1 PWHIPVT
8 RTPSATPTGDVTAE
22 PTPLGTIEWRPPP
35 LPVPLSIHPDDHYWL
50 TRPLPSGSRNY
61 DLEWYPYGNDVL
73 VPQYA
78 PYRIHH
84 GLDFPNPPGT
94 QVLAASS
101 GVVIWAGPRPSPR
114 DGLDYYGNTIIIKHD
129 WQWQGQDVYT
139 LYAHTLEMF
148 VNVGDYVEQGQ
159 LLAGVGASGLVSGP
173 HLHFEVRVGE
183 NNYWDTRNP
192 SLWIAPYEGW
202 GTLAGR
208 FIDEV
213 GNPVLGADI
222 TVVPRDVNTPIRRQR
237 TYEDGRLK
245 PDEVWRE
252 NFVVGDLPA
261 GVYDVFL
268 EARLGEGVQTDYRR
282 TIEVLP
288 GRTNFMVVQGEF
300 VFVPTP
306 TPLPTVE
313 PLITGTLGLTDTAV
327 LTGTT
332 TVFGQDIAS
341 GEHVHIA
348 DFSAYQTP
356 GTGYYLAAA
365 GEESHPFDITAEVY
379 SQLKYDALAYFY
391 HNRSGITLTMPYA
404 GDPQWTRAA
413 GHIGVAPNQGDYD
426 VPCFDQT
433 DEDGHQ
439 WYGCDYTLS
448 PVGGWYD
455 AGDHGK
461 YVVNG
466 GISLWTMLNQ
476 YERTQHLAWADAAP

>member
-1 PWHIPVT
+1 MVSKRLITPLLIAFLLTAVSCQPSPPPTTDPTSLPPTPTLLARAATLAPTASPTIGPSPTPSPTTTSTPFPVGRALKPGQIPMT
-8 RTPSATPTGDVTAE
+8 PTPSATPLRTDVTVE

-35 LPVPLSIHPDDHYWL
+35 LPVPLAIHPDDHYWL
-50 TRPLPSGSRNY
+50 TRPLPSGTRNY

-101 GVVIWAGPRPSPR
+101 GVVVWAGPRPSPR
-114 DGLDYYGNTIIIKHD
+114 DGLNYYGNTIIIKHD

-148 VNVGDYVEQGQ
+148 VNEGDYVEQGQ
-159 LLAGVGASGLVSGP
+159 LLAGVGSSGQVSGP

-192 SLWIAPYEGW
+192 ALWIAPYEGW

-222 TVVPRDVNTPIRRQR
+222 TVVPRNVDTSIRRQR

-245 PDEVWRE
+245 TDDVWRE

-261 GVYDVFL
+261 GIYDVFL
-268 EARLGEGVQTDYRR
+268 EARLGEGIKTDYQR
-282 TIEVLP
+282 TIQVLP

-300 VFVPTP
+300 IFVPTP
-306 TPLPTVE
+306 TPLPTV
-313 PLITGTLGLTDTAV
+313 PLPLTATLGLTGTA
-327 LTGTT
+327 
-332 TVFGQDIAS
+332 
-341 GEHVHIA
+341 
-348 DFSAYQTP
+348 
-356 GTGYYLAAA
+356 
-365 GEESHPFDITAEVY
+365 
-379 SQLKYDALAYFY
+379 
-391 HNRSGITLTMPYA
+391 
-404 GDPQWTRAA
+404 
-413 GHIGVAPNQGDYD
+413 
-426 VPCFDQT
+426 
-433 DEDGHQ
+433 
-439 WYGCDYTLS
+439 
-448 PVGGWYD
+448 
-455 AGDHGK
+455 
-461 YVVNG
+461 
-466 GISLWTMLNQ
+466 GISGTIPLPLPTVTPS
-476 YERTQHLAWADAAP
+476 E

>member
-1 PWHIPVT
+1 M
-8 RTPSATPTGDVTAE
+8 
-22 PTPLGTIEWRPPP
+22 PLA
-35 LPVPLSIHPDDHYWL
+35 IHPDDHYWL
-50 TRPLPSGSRNY
+50 TRPLPSGTRNY

-101 GVVIWAGPRPSPR
+101 GIVVWAGPRPSPR

-159 LLAGVGASGLVSGP
+159 LLAGVGATGQVSGP

-192 SLWIAPYEGW
+192 TLWIAPYEGW

-213 GNPVLGADI
+213 GNPVLRADI
-222 TVVPRDVNTPIRRQR
+222 TVVPRNVNTTIRRQR
-237 TYEDGRLK
+237 TYEDARLK

-268 EARLGEGVQTDYRR
+268 EAHLGEEVKTDYRR

-313 PLITGTLGLTDTAV
+313 PLITGTLGLTGTAGITGTTG
-327 LTGTT
+327 LTGT
-332 TVFGQDIAS
+332 VPP
-341 GEHVHIA
+341 
-348 DFSAYQTP
+348 TP
-356 GTGYYLAAA
+356 
-365 GEESHPFDITAEVY
+365 
-379 SQLKYDALAYFY
+379 
-391 HNRSGITLTMPYA
+391 
-404 GDPQWTRAA
+404 
-413 GHIGVAPNQGDYD
+413 
-426 VPCFDQT
+426 VPT
-433 DEDGHQ
+433 P
-439 WYGCDYTLS
+439 T
-448 PVGGWYD
+448 P
-455 AGDHGK
+455 
-461 YVVNG
+461 
-466 GISLWTMLNQ
+466 
-476 YERTQHLAWADAAP
+476 